1 MITELKTGPLMDQNL
16 LKVLKESIFQAE
28 DSDFV
33 ESVSDE
39 CYLIYYVSWY
49 RRYVVVDKITRS
61 ILYDANG
68 YGFKSVDSAEYF
80 IQAED
85 RRVSRMMYAYDPEM
99 SESHYT
105 GIDFCDLC

>member
-16 LKVLKESIFQAE
+16 LKVLKESIFQDE

-33 ESVSDE
+33 ESVSGE

-61 ILYDANG
+61 I
-68 YGFKSVDSAEYF
+68 FV
-80 IQAED
+80 
-85 RRVSRMMYAYDPEM
+85 
-99 SESHYT
+99 
-105 GIDFCDLC
+105 